1 MGPEEAGRTDFLK
14 YLSVLPI
21 QLIEIVKVK
30 ILTSSNTNT
39 FRQFVGNCVN
49 NNGGI
54 FFFQIKLTKGE
65 LIIFFYWEFFFTQ
78 LSLTSKLWSGTLTSF
93 FN

>member
-39 FRQFVGNCVN
+39 FR
-49 NNGGI
+49 
-54 FFFQIKLTKGE
+54 
-65 LIIFFYWEFFFTQ
+65 
-78 LSLTSKLWSGTLTSF
+78 
-93 FN
+93 